1 MEATVIKSKPGQP
14 SLLLVLSQ
22 LNTKLKNDALF
33 RFSLKRAPLRHVLGI
48 SNLICHFYVKQK
60 VNQIIYLNLSCIPL
74 ITPIFC
80 IKVGLNGTKL
90 HRCVML
96 MLTKPSATINEMT
109 ALELQRG
116 FVTWCESY
124 PT

>member
-1 MEATVIKSKPGQP
+1 MQCFVFLETSAFETCSGYI
-14 SLLLVLSQ
+14 
-22 LNTKLKNDALF
+22 D
-33 RFSLKRAPLRHVLGI
+33 
-48 SNLICHFYVKQK
+48 FYVKQK
-60 VNQIIYLNLSCIPL
+60 VNQIICLNLSCIPL

>member
-1 MEATVIKSKPGQP
+1 MQCFVFLETSAFETCSGYI
-14 SLLLVLSQ
+14 
-22 LNTKLKNDALF
+22 D
-33 RFSLKRAPLRHVLGI
+33 
-48 SNLICHFYVKQK
+48 FYVKQK
-60 VNQIIYLNLSCIPL
+60 VNQSIYLSLSCIPL
-74 ITPIFC
+74 KTPIFC